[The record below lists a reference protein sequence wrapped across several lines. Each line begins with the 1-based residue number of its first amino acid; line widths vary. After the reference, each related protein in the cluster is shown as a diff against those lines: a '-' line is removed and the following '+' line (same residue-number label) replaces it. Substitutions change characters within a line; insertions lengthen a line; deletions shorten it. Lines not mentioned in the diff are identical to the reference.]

1 MPGNVMVSGT
11 GTTRPERIYS
21 KQNESEKDIRVHIT
35 EDEK

>member
-1 MPGNVMVSGT
+1 MPGNVMVSRA